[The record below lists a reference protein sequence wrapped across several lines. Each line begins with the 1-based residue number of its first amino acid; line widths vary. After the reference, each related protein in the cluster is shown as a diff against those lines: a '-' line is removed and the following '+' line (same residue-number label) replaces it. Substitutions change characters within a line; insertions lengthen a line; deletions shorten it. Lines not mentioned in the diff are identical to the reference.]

1 MKVKELIEKLQ
12 EVDQELNVVLCVN
25 TEEVDIGH
33 SNLIFDDVWIDL
45 GWEPSGQCSIESKT
59 CIGN

>member
-12 EVDQELNVVLCVN
+12 EVNPELNVILTVY
-25 TEEVDIGH
+25 EDG
-33 SNLIFDDVWIDL
+33 NLKAFDDIWIDL

-59 CIGN
+59 LILY